1 VRSVFLA
8 ATALATLSSPVLAQA
23 DSRQAVTTDIITV
36 IGLQG
41 DPDSIPGSADM
52 LDAEDLA
59 VHDYADVTRLLRTVA
74 GVNIQ
79 EEDGYGLRPNI
90 GMRGTG
96 LDRSEKIT
104 LMEDGVLISPAPYAA
119 PAAYYFPHAGRMAG
133 VEVIKGAAGVRYGPR
148 TQGGSLNLLS
158 TPVPQQTSGLLNIWL
173 GDEDTRRGHAYLG
186 GMTDLGDGVRFGGL
200 VEGFFDSA
208 DGFKTIDGMSD
219 ASTGYEIEDYVGKM
233 RFEFETDGVSHMFE
247 LKGQYSDELSN
258 ETYLGLT
265 EADFAVDPYRR
276 YAGSQ
281 NDQMDAE
288 HSEWSLRYQGVFA
301 NGLTLAG
308 VAYQTEFA
316 RDWFKLDKVDADG
329 AGPGGA
335 ASISSILRD
344 PVSNAGAFEVLQGA
358 AGFVSPDDALLIKHN
373 NRDYLA
379 RGVQLELSGDTD
391 FGGANHAWRVS
402 VRVHED
408 EMDRYQW
415 RENFRMDNGTLVRTS
430 IDVPGSDSNRIDSAE
445 AVAIFVQDE
454 ISLGQLTVTPGLR
467 FEQIDLRR
475 EDYGKNDTDRTG
487 ANLVIKTNS
496 VDAFIPGLGLRY
508 DIADNFTVFGGIHR
522 GFAPPAPGSTTQEPE
537 DAVNMEFG
545 ARYAGGNW
553 NVEAIGFFNA
563 YENLI
568 GTCTASTGG
577 GCVIGDQ
584 FDGGEVDVRGVE
596 LTGDAD
602 LGPMLGLSVSVPVRA
617 AYTWTDAEFQTD
629 FASGFGP
636 WGSVSAGDSLPYIP
650 QNQLFAAIGLDAGNF
665 GGEVSMSWVDE
676 VRTSAG
682 QGSIAASDSIEGHTV
697 ADASAW
703 YAVTDQVRARVSV
716 RNLTDEVY
724 AVARRPA
731 GLRPG
736 APRAV
741 LFGVSMNF

>member
-1 VRSVFLA
+1 MRAVLLA
-8 ATALATLSSPVLAQA
+8 ATALAVVSTPAFAQA
-23 DSRQAVTTDIITV
+23 EDVASTDIITV

-41 DPDSIPGSADM
+41 DPDAIPGSADV

-59 VHDYADVTRLLRTVA
+59 IHDYADVTRLLRTVA

-104 LMEDGVLISPAPYAA
+104 LMEDGVLIAPAPYAA

-158 TPVPQQTSGLLNIWL
+158 TPVPQETSGLMSVWL
-173 GDEDTRRGHAYLG
+173 GDENTQRGHAYFG
-186 GMTDLGDGVRFGGL
+186 GMTDLGEGARFGGL
-200 VEGFFDSA
+200 IEGFFDSA
-208 DGFKTIDGMSD
+208 DGFKVIDGMPG
-219 ASTGYEIEDYVGKM
+219 ANTGYDVEDYVGKL
-233 RFEFETDGVSHMFE
+233 RFEFSGAGIEHMFE

-265 EADFAVDPYRR
+265 ETDFAANPFRR
-276 YAGSQ
+276 YAASQ

-288 HSEWSLRYQGVFA
+288 HSEFSLRYQGRFD
-301 NGLTLAG
+301 NGITLSA
-308 VAYQTEFA
+308 VAYRTDFA
-316 RDWFKLDKVDADG
+316 RDWFKLDRIDPDG
-329 AGPGGA
+329 AGPAGA
-335 ASISSILRD
+335 VSISSLLDD
-344 PVSNAGAFEVLQGA
+344 PVGNAAAFEVALGA
-358 AGFVSPDDALLIKHN
+358 TGFVSADDAVLIKHN
-373 NRDYLA
+373 NRDYYA
-379 RGVQLELSGDTD
+379 RGVQFELAGEND
-391 FGGANHAWRVS
+391 FSGANHAWRFGI
-402 VRVHED
+402 RLHED

-415 RENFRMDNGTLVRTS
+415 RDRFRMDNGTLVRTT
-430 IDVPGSDSNRIDSAE
+430 IDAPGSDSNRIDSAE
-445 AVAIFVQDE
+445 ALALFVQDE
-454 ISLGQLTVTPGLR
+454 ITFGQWTFTPGLR

-475 EDYGKNDTDRTG
+475 EDFGKTDPDRTG
-487 ANLVIKTNS
+487 ASLTIKENS
-496 VDAFIPGLGLRY
+496 VDAFIPGLGVRFDVDDHLSL
-508 DIADNFTVFGGIHR
+508 FGGVHR

-537 DAVNMEFG
+537 DATNWEFG
-545 ARYAGGNW
+545 ARYNEQHWGI
-553 NVEAIGFFNA
+553 EAIGFFNA

-568 GTCTASTGG
+568 GTCTNSTGG
-577 GCVIGDQ
+577 GCIIGDQ
-584 FDGGEVDVRGVE
+584 FDGGEVDVMGLE
-596 LTGDAD
+596 LTADAD
-602 LGPMLGLSVSVPVRA
+602 LGAMWNLGVAVPVRA
-617 AYTWTDAEFQTD
+617 AYTWTDAEFQTG
-629 FASGFGP
+629 FNSGFGP
-636 WGSVSAGDSLPYIP
+636 WGNVQSGDNLPYIP
-650 QNQLFAAIGLDAGNF
+650 ESQLFAAIGLDAGDF
-665 GGEVSMSWVDE
+665 GGEVSISWVDE
-676 VRTSAG
+676 VRTEAG
-682 QGSIAASDSIEGHTV
+682 QGAIPAGEMVESRTV

-716 RNLTDEVY
+716 RNLTDETY